1 MENLEWRPVKG
12 YEGFFIISEFGDVK
26 SIPREVV
33 RSRGGNFF
41 MKQGKV
47 LNTFLT
53 KGYKRVALRN
63 GIDQKKFTIHR
74 LVAEAFLEKEKGR
87 EYVNHLDSNR
97 LNNHY
102 SNLEWVSMQ
111 ENNCHRIDKTK
122 TTTKYIGVSW
132 IKAKQRFTAS
142 ICINKVQ
149 KTIGH
154 FLTAEEAYAA
164 RCKYEKDNGIVNKY
178 L

>member
-1 MENLEWRPVKG
+1 MEIWKDVVG
-12 YEGFFIISEFGDVK
+12 YEGYFMVSESGKVK
-26 SIPREVV
+26 SLPREVV
-33 RSRGGNFF
+33 KRDGRNFF
-41 MKQGKV
+41 MKEGKV

-63 GIDQKKFTIHR
+63 GSEQRKFTVHR
-74 LVAEAFLEKEKGR
+74 LVAEAFIPKEVGR
-87 EYVNHLDSNR
+87 DFVNHLDGNR

-102 SNLEWVSMQ
+102 SNLEWVSMI
-111 ENNCHRIDKTK
+111 ENNCHRFDKTK
-122 TTTKYIGVSW
+122 TTTPYTGVSW
-132 IKAKQRFTAS
+132 IKAKQRYVATM
-142 ICINKVQ
+142 CINKKQ

-154 FLTAEEAYAA
+154 FLTAEDAYAA